1 MALDQYESDARLA
14 QVTSVTDTD
23 TRQALIASKSLQNRL
38 DQVSEMA
45 LGELEQSAIQRGELY
60 GVENSPTKEQ
70 ITRAIQQDQD
80 VNALFAK
87 EGTVFGNS
95 ARKVQAELFRQESI
109 ADFLNKAEIT
119 KTGIK
124 DKVISATEADS
135 IATNLQ
141 ADVDATYEIL
151 KQIDPKSAVKFNA
164 QASKIGYGVVS
175 AAKLQVAKIELER
188 KQAQATLFNNNYLSE
203 FKAEFFEN
211 GDIIKATILTKD
223 IRNDV
228 IGVNNELGDPKA
240 NVKLWTKENEIIQ
253 DYIVAKIAEDNTVM
267 QFMDGTDTT
276 FDNLLEVRGLR
287 GSKED
292 IVKKV
297 IAKEKEMNDLT
308 EALDKQTKK
317 ANEEAVD
324 INETD
329 YFGDNTAGLTPQEFI
344 DKQRPL
350 GKFYS
355 PTQKEKIYKQPS
367 EGEPSSNQVET
378 FQDTLDQIKLGRVGV
393 SQIEILYFD
402 EEINSK
408 QYAELRKA
416 YRNQDK
422 YKVGNAIIQRKM
434 GVVGNDLNIKEQI
447 KIPLGKALET
457 FAEKVRALEEQGLP
471 VDQVTIVNDLIG
483 GELKG
488 LYKEIFDKDK
498 ATVENLTKTKINNV
512 LPNDSIYKD
521 ITVEQILDMSDAQ
534 LDIII
539 EEVLKENPTDTFYG
553 YKNRLKDLRSL
564 NNGY

>member
-188 KQAQATLFNNNYLSE
+188 KQAQATLFNDNYLSE

-240 NVKLWTKENEIIQ
+240 NLKLWNKENEIIQ

-308 EALDKQTKK
+308 EALDKQKTK

-329 YFGDNTAGLTPQEFI
+329 YFGDNTEGLTPKEFI

-355 PTQKEKIYKQPS
+355 SAQKEKIFKQPS
-367 EGEPSSNQVET
+367 EGEASGTQVT
-378 FQDTLDQIKLGRVGV
+378 IFQNTLDQITIGRVGIKE
-393 SQIEILYFD
+393 IEDL
-402 EEINSK
+402 ENSGEINGK
-408 QYAELRKA
+408 QYSKLREA
-416 YRNQDK
+416 YRKQDN
-422 YKVGNAIIQRKM
+422 YKVGNAIIKRRM
-434 GVVGNDLNIKEQI
+434 GVVGNDLNINKKI

-457 FAEKVRALEEQGLP
+457 FAEKVRELEEQGLP
-471 VDQVTIVNDLIG
+471 VDQVTIANDLIG

-498 ATVENLTKTKINNV
+498 ATVENLTKGKINNV
-512 LPNDSIYKD
+512 LPNDSIYKN
-521 ITVEQILDMSDAQ
+521 ITVDEILDMTDAQ
-534 LDIII
+534 LDNLI
-539 EEVLKENPTDTFYG
+539 EEVLKEEPTALFNG
-553 YKNRLKDLRSL
+553 YKNRLRDLRSL
-564 NNGY
+564 NNDY

>member
-188 KQAQATLFNNNYLSE
+188 KQAQATLFNDNYLSE

-228 IGVNNELGDPKA
+228 IGVNNELGNPKA
-240 NVKLWTKENEIIQ
+240 NLKLWNKENKIIQ

-350 GKFYS
+350 GRFYS
-355 PTQKEKIYKQPS
+355 PAQKEKIFKQPS
-367 EGEPSSNQVET
+367 EGEASVNQVET
-378 FQDTLDQIKLGRVGV
+378 FEDTLDQIKIGRVGIKE
-393 SQIEILYFD
+393 IEDLYYKKPPQ
-402 EEINSK
+402 INST
-408 QYAELRKA
+408 QYSALRKS

-422 YKVGNAIIQRKM
+422 YKTGNAIIKRKM
-434 GVVGNDLNIKEQI
+434 GVVGNDLNIKKEI

-457 FAEKVRALEEQGLP
+457 FAEKVRELEEQGLP
-471 VDQVTIVNDLIG
+471 VDQVTIANDLISG
-483 GELKG
+483 ELKELYSELYDNNKNLFINYSKNTINNVLSNESQYKNITVDEILNMSNSQLDNLIEEVKKDSPTTNLNLWKTRLKELKG
-488 LYKEIFDKDK
+488 LK
-498 ATVENLTKTKINNV
+498 
-512 LPNDSIYKD
+512 
-521 ITVEQILDMSDAQ
+521 
-534 LDIII
+534 
-539 EEVLKENPTDTFYG
+539 
-553 YKNRLKDLRSL
+553 
-564 NNGY
+564 

>member
-23 TRQALIASKSLQNRL
+23 TRQALLASKSLQNRL

-45 LGELEQSAIQRGELY
+45 LGELTQSAIQRGELY

-70 ITRAIQQDQD
+70 ITRAIEQDQD

-87 EGTVFGNS
+87 EGTVFGDS
-95 ARKVQAELFRQESI
+95 ARKVQAELFRQDSL

-124 DKVISATEADS
+124 DKVISAAEADS

-188 KQAQATLFNNNYLSE
+188 KQAQATLFNDNYLSE

-228 IGVNNELGDPKA
+228 IGVNNELGNPKA
-240 NVKLWTKENEIIQ
+240 NLELWNKENKIIQ
-253 DYIVAKIAEDNTVM
+253 DYIVSKIAKDDTVM

-292 IVKKV
+292 ILKKV
-297 IAKEKEMNDLT
+297 IAKEKEMNELT
-308 EALDKQTKK
+308 EALEKQKTK

-329 YFGDNTAGLTPQEFI
+329 YFGDNTAGLTPQEFV

-350 GKFYS
+350 GKHYS
-355 PTQKEKIYKQPS
+355 VAQKEKIFKQPS
-367 EGEPSSNQVET
+367 EGEASFTQVET
-378 FQDTLDQIKLGRVGV
+378 FENTLDQITLGRVGV
-393 SQIEILYFD
+393 SQIEALYAD
-402 EEINSK
+402 NEINGRHYS
-408 QYAELRKA
+408 ELRKA
-416 YRNQDK
+416 YRKQDK
-422 YKVGNAIIQRKM
+422 YKVGNAIIKRRM
-434 GVVGNDLNIKEQI
+434 GVVGNDLQIKEQI

-471 VDQVTIVNDLIG
+471 VDQAALANDLIG
-483 GELKG
+483 GELKE
-488 LYKEIFDKDK
+488 LYKEIFDKEKMVVDS
-498 ATVENLTKTKINNV
+498 LTKSKINNV
-512 LPNDSIYKD
+512 LPNDSIYKNITADD
-521 ITVEQILDMSDAQ
+521 ILGMSDAQ

-539 EEVLKENPTDTFYG
+539 EEVLKENPTDTFYA
-553 YKNRLKDLRSL
+553 YKNRLKNLKVL
-564 NNGY
+564 NNDY